1 MSTEMILAR
10 LMREDALFAER
21 LRRNMKLIEQ
31 DKKNLLNR
39 ADEYGQLH
47 QQEIEEGTKKMQLLL
62 TEGKARGLTEEEVV
76 GSVGRFLPTRR
87 TPILNMLYFMLR
99 EDTPQWL
106 DIKKEFEARFGGI
119 HEDYDMDESQL
130 NKKYGH
136 LEYEE
141 KLTDSVKDIEPM
153 DTFIYGNMS
162 HATYKRIKKLKAIS
176 KCDNANEAFIAYR
189 MCIQLCSKYN
199 LEFDKVACDTD

>member
-141 KLTDSVKDIEPM
+141 KMSDNVKEPQDM
-153 DTFIYGNMS
+153 DTFIYGNMT
-162 HATYKRIKKLKAIS
+162 HATFQRIKKLKAMS
-176 KCDNANEAFIAYR
+176 RGKNENESFIAYR
-189 MCIQLCSKYN
+189 MCLELCRKHS
-199 LEFDKVACDTD
+199 LEFEKVPCDID

>member
-1 MSTEMILAR
+1 MSSEMMLAR
-10 LMREDALFAER
+10 LMQEDALFAER
-21 LRRNMKLIEQ
+21 LKRNIKLIEQ

-39 ADEYGQLH
+39 ADEYSHLH
-47 QQEIEEGTKKMQLLL
+47 QQEIDEGTKRMQLLL
-62 TEGKARGLTEEEVV
+62 TEGKARGLTEEEVR

-119 HEDYDMDESQL
+119 HEDYNLDESQL

-141 KLTDSVKDIEPM
+141 KMSDSVKEPESM
-153 DTFIYGNMS
+153 DKFIYGNMS
-162 HATYKRIKKLKAIS
+162 HETYKRIKKLKAIS
-176 KCDNANEAFIAYR
+176 KCDNVNEAFVAYK
-189 MCIQLCSKYN
+189 MCMQLCSKFN
-199 LEFDKVACDTD
+199 LEFDKIVCDTD